1 MISNKNRFCV
11 FVSPGD
17 DSCCSPS
24 ASVSPVMQ
32 DLFYRNSNSVSY
44 VTYTNYT
51 EVKAYG
57 REMTVISFFCM
68 FYLKLFIWC

>member
-1 MISNKNRFCV
+1 
-11 FVSPGD
+11 
-17 DSCCSPS
+17 
-24 ASVSPVMQ
+24 MQ

-57 REMTVISFFCM
+57 GEVTVISFFCM
-68 FYLKLFIWC
+68 FYLKLFIWL